1 MKAIIDECG
10 LNNKVYFKKFL
21 GFLYKKYNISRKK
34 EINLLFC
41 GIDKIK
47 ELNKQYRRKKS
58 PTNVLSFYGYDGNI
72 LGDIAICCEVARIEA
87 KKLNMDE
94 KEYILFLITHGFL
107 HLLGYSHD
115 TMQDYETMVNL
126 QKQILQEWSKI

>member
-10 LNNKVYFKKFL
+10 LGNKAYFKKFFD
-21 GFLYKKYNISRKK
+21 FLYKKYNISSKK

-41 GIDKIK
+41 SIDKIK

-58 PTNVLSFYGYDGNI
+58 PTDVLSFYGYDDNI
-72 LGDIAICCEVARIEA
+72 LGDIAICCEVASKKA

-94 KEYILFLITHGFL
+94 KEYILFLIAHGFL
-107 HLLGYSHD
+107 HLLGYNHD

-126 QKQILQEWSKI
+126 QKQLLREWS

>member
-21 GFLYKKYNISRKK
+21 DFLYKKYNISRKK

-41 GIDKIK
+41 SIDKIK
-47 ELNKQYRRKKS
+47 ELNQQYRRKKS
-58 PTNVLSFYGYDGNI
+58 PTNVLSFYGYDDNI
-72 LGDIAICCEVARIEA
+72 LGDIAICCEVAKIEA
-87 KKLNMDE
+87 KKLNMAE

-107 HLLGYSHD
+107 HLLGYNHD
-115 TMQDYETMVNL
+115 TMQDYEKMVNL